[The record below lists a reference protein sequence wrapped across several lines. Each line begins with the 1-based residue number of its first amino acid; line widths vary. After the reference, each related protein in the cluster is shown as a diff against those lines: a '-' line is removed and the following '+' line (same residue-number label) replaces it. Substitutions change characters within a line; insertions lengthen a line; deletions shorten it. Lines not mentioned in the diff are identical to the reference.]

1 MPETLYCMEKSP
13 GLCIRPGSR
22 CRWFDIQTCTC
33 RLEDKKEDYRDA
45 AEFEARVAVYLAKS
59 PCLTCPDNP
68 RNCPRENTPE
78 KGRPWLEACRMKH
91 ARIAVEQEMEQ
102 EALCLKS

>member
-45 AEFEARVAVYLAKS
+45 AEFEARVAAYIAFWS
-59 PCLTCPDNP
+59 QIRPCPTRAGCKAQSILECAA
-68 RNCPRENTPE
+68 C
-78 KGRPWLEACRMKH
+78 WLKH
-91 ARIAVEQEMEQ
+91 ARIAVEKEMER
-102 EALCLKS
+102 A